1 MKSLARLFVWA
12 AFCVI
17 GSLVMLPVPEELG
30 GKGRASWSIEN
41 GQRSVAQLRKNL
53 AQESQIGDG
62 SEFPVSGDSFASCRV
77 R

>member
-1 MKSLARLFVWA
+1 
-12 AFCVI
+12 
-17 GSLVMLPVPEELG
+17 MLPVPEELG
-30 GKGRASWSIEN
+30 GKERASWSIEMAKEALHN
-41 GQRSVAQLRKNL
+41 CGKNL